1 MERAQVSTEA
11 LRGTWDRWLA
21 AGGIAGPIQFVAV
34 FTIAGFLRPRYSP
47 VDQAVS
53 DLGVGENAWLVNSSL
68 IVLGVLLVGV
78 AVAFYR
84 VVRPEATK
92 THRSATAISLGI
104 VGVGFA
110 SAGVFPETMPLHWL
124 IGAPAVFLGAP
135 IAFLLAGLLLARGG
149 PEWRLWA
156 RYSLLACPAT
166 VVVSGVL
173 FYVFSFYERTGGP
186 APVGQF
192 GGLIERVLFVVVL
205 GWYVLLGW
213 RLLRTPPEGHDAE
226 ARS

>member
-1 MERAQVSTEA
+1 MTWVSA
-11 LRGTWDRWLA
+11 
-21 AGGIAGPIQFVAV
+21 
-34 FTIAGFLRPRYSP
+34 
-47 VDQAVS
+47 
-53 DLGVGENAWLVNSSL
+53 NAWVVNSSL

-92 THRSATAISLGI
+92 THRSATAISLGV

-110 SAGVFPETMPLHWL
+110 SAD
-124 IGAPAVFLGAP
+124 
-135 IAFLLAGLLLARGG
+135 
-149 PEWRLWA
+149 
-156 RYSLLACPAT
+156 
-166 VVVSGVL
+166 VS
-173 FYVFSFYERTGGP
+173 YERTGGP

-192 GGLIERVLFVVVL
+192 GGLIERVLFVVIL